1 MKLVKFLSAI
11 VFALV
16 FIFVP
21 AQVFA
26 ETTTVILVRH
36 GETPYNVAKRYQGNL
51 DIPLNENGL
60 KQAKLL
66 AKALKDYP
74 IDVFISS
81 PLSRAYVTTETVA
94 KAHGKTIA
102 YTDDRLK
109 EIDYG
114 DWAGEFVADLKAKYP
129 EKFKMWQERPWLITF
144 PNGENLRDMQYRG
157 RAALEDAVA
166 KYPGKTIFIGAHSF
180 TNAMILCSVLGLDTQ
195 HFRQIQQNNT
205 CVNVLRYED
214 GVWKIVL
221 INSVAHLGQLTSDS
235 GVMK

>member
-1 MKLVKFLSAI
+1 MRFVKSFMLI
-11 VFALV
+11 VFTWLILFA
-16 FIFVP
+16 P
-21 AQVFA
+21 AQVSA
-26 ETTTVILVRH
+26 DATTVILVRH
-36 GETPYNVAKRYQGNL
+36 GETPYNKVKRYQGHL
-51 DIPLNENGL
+51 DIPLNEDGI

-66 AKALKDYP
+66 AKSLKDYP

-94 KAHGKTIA
+94 KAKGMTVA

-114 DWAGEFVADLKAKYP
+114 DWAGEFVADLQVKYP
-129 EKFKMWQERPWLITF
+129 EEFKLWQERPWLMNF

-157 RAALEDAVA
+157 RKALEDAVA

-180 TNAMILCSVLGLDTQ
+180 INATILCSVLGLDTE
-195 HFRQIQQNNT
+195 HFKQIRQNNT

-214 GVWKIVL
+214 GVWQVVL
-221 INSVAHLGQLTSDS
+221 LNSVAHLGSLTSDT